1 MRKNLLVLAITLPL
15 SLFAADMDANGIVTK
30 QSSVDVKT
38 TIDRIEMM
46 VKKKGLT
53 FFNRI
58 NHKENAK
65 KASGP
70 DLNDAELIIFGNPK
84 AGLKLMTKDPKAGLD
99 LPLKMLAY
107 KAKDGNVYLSYRD
120 VKFYEKIYNLKE
132 CKMQNKMSKMLDVF
146 SERATLSPEAFEV
159 LSQKNKK
166 AVKAAEAAQ

>member
-1 MRKNLLVLAITLPL
+1 MKKSLLILAMLLPL
-15 SLFAADMDANGIVTK
+15 SLFSAEMDAHGIVTK
-30 QSSVDVKT
+30 ESHVDVKT

-65 KASGP
+65 NASGP
-70 DLNDAELIIFGNPK
+70 ELDDAELIIFGNPK

-120 VKFYEKIYNLKE
+120 VKFYEKIYNLE
-132 CKMQNKMSKMLDVF
+132 NCKMQNKMSKLLDK
-146 SERATLSPEAFEV
+146 
-159 LSQKNKK
+159 LSQK
-166 AVKAAEAAQ
+166 ATE